1 METSSP
7 ASTRPTTAKSYKLQ
21 LKRVHTTEGVH
32 PFDAI
37 TWVKRDAVIGTGD
50 KKSFEQKDVEF
61 PDFWSDNAVNI
72 TASKYFRGMLGTPG
86 RETSLKQM
94 ITRITSE
101 ARKWGLEGGYFIDE
115 AEADTFE
122 MELAYLLVNQH
133 LSPNSPVW
141 FNVGTKDKPQC
152 SACFILEVDDTLES
166 ILGWINKE
174 GWIFNGGSG
183 SGTNLSRIRSKHE
196 RLTRGG
202 KSSGPVSFMRGADA
216 VAGMIKS
223 GGTTRRAAKMVIL
236 DVDHPDIMDFV
247 KSKALEEDKIR
258 ALMAAGYNMSNL
270 NDPAWDSIQYQNA
283 NNSVR
288 FSDAFMQAVKDDRD
302 FSTTWRMTGE
312 VAETFKARELFREVA
327 QAAWKCGD
335 PGFQA
340 HDTIN
345 KWHTLANSGEIR
357 GSNPCSEYMS
367 SDNSAC
373 NLASINLMKYLTED
387 GTFRVSDF
395 THAVR
400 TSILMQEI
408 FVGASSYPT
417 PEITENAY
425 NQRQL
430 GLGYANLGALLMTK
444 GYAYDSDVARAWAAA
459 ITSLMTGE
467 AYRFSSKI
475 ARRVGT
481 FADYEKNKEPMLRVI
496 GQHRDAAYKIPTELI
511 DDQEL
516 SAASATVWDQALKSG
531 EEHGYRNAQATVI
544 APTGTISFL
553 MDCATTGI
561 EPAFSLVSYKQLV
574 GGGFMKLVNE
584 AVEEALRRLG
594 YNEHEIAAI
603 GSYIVEQGTIEGAP
617 GFKEEHL
624 PIFDCAV
631 APANGERSISWRGH
645 VKMVAAATPFVSG
658 AISKTFNMPHETTVE
673 EIEEAYM
680 MAWELGIKAFAV
692 YRDGSKAAQPLSTGK
707 KNADKVDAVKEAVET
722 QPRLPESWRKKLP
735 KTRASET
742 HKFSVAGHEGYITT
756 GMYEDGTPG
765 EVFIKMSRSGSTL
778 AGLLDSFSIA
788 ISMSMQYGV
797 PLKTL
802 CAKFIY
808 TRFEP
813 AGFTENADIRTATSI
828 ADYVFRYLALRHLAK
843 EDLFD
848 LGVEEPKTAQGAPK
862 MVADAILESDLP
874 PLVVEA
880 PVAVAAAPQETAPVM
895 PLTKPATKIS
905 ESVCKLCGGMMV
917 RTGTCQT
924 CLSCGTASGGC

>member
-1 METSSP
+1 MDTTTSS
-7 ASTRPTTAKSYKLQ
+7 ASTRASTAKSYKLQ
-21 LKRVHTTEGVH
+21 LKRVHTKEGVH
-32 PFDAI
+32 PFDEV
-37 TWVKRDAVIGTGD
+37 TWVKRDAVIGSGD
-50 KKSFEQKDVEF
+50 KKSFEQKGVEF

-72 TASKYFRGMLGTPG
+72 TASKYFRGKLGTPE

-94 ITRITSE
+94 ISRITSE
-101 ARKWGLEGGYFIDE
+101 TRKWGLAGGYFADE
-115 AEADTFE
+115 AEADLYE
-122 MELAYLLVNQH
+122 AELAWLLVNQR

-141 FNVGTKDKPQC
+141 FNVGTKERPQC
-152 SACFILEVDDTLES
+152 SACFILKVDDTLDS
-166 ILGWINKE
+166 ILKWINNE

-183 SGTNLSRIRSKHE
+183 SGTNLSNIRSKREHIS
-196 RLTRGG
+196 RGG
-202 KSSGPVSFMRGADA
+202 MASGPVSFMRGADS

-236 DVDHPDIMDFV
+236 DVDHPDIEDFIET
-247 KSKALEEDKIR
+247 KAEEENKVR
-258 ALMAAGYNMSNL
+258 ALIEAGYDMSNL
-270 NDPAWDSIQYQNA
+270 NNPAWDSIQYQNA

-288 FSDAFMQAVKDDRD
+288 FTDEFMTAVENDGTFQTR
-302 FSTTWRMTGE
+302 WRVTGE
-312 VAETFKARELFREVA
+312 PADTVKARELFRKIAE
-327 QAAWKCGD
+327 AAWKCGD
-335 PGFQA
+335 PGYQN

-345 KWHTLANSGEIR
+345 RWHTLANSGEIR

-373 NLASINLMKYLTED
+373 NLASINLMKYLGQD
-387 GTFRVSDF
+387 GSFDVTGF

-417 PEITENAY
+417 PEITENAM

-444 GYAYDSDVARAWAAA
+444 GYAYDSDEARAWASA

-475 ARRVGT
+475 ARRVGP
-481 FADYEKNKEPMLRVI
+481 FADYEKNREPMLRVM
-496 GQHRDAAYKIPTELI
+496 GQHRDAAYGIDSSFL

-516 SAASATVWDQALKSG
+516 AAAACTVWDQALKSG
-531 EEHGYRNAQATVI
+531 EEYGYRNAQATVI

-574 GGGFMKLVNE
+574 GGGWMKLVNE
-584 AVEEALRRLG
+584 AVPEALRRLG
-594 YNEHEIAAI
+594 YNEHEVNAI
-603 GSYIVEQGTIEGAP
+603 TDYIVERGTIEGAP
-617 GFKEEHL
+617 GLKDEHL
-624 PIFDCAV
+624 SVFDCAV
-631 APANGERSISWRGH
+631 APGSGVRSISWRGH
-645 VKMVAAATPFVSG
+645 VRMVGAVQPFVSG
-658 AISKTFNMPHETTVE
+658 AISKTFNMPNETTVE
-673 EIEEAYM
+673 EIEEAYT
-680 MAWELGIKAFAV
+680 MAWKLGIKAFAV

-707 KNADKVDAVKEAVET
+707 KEKKAETAVPEASGEP
-722 QPRLPESWRKKLP
+722 QARLPEEWRRKLP
-735 KTRASET
+735 KTRRSET

-788 ISMSMQYGV
+788 ISMSLQYGV

-828 ADYVFRYLALRHLAK
+828 ADYVFRYLALRHLK
-843 EDLFD
+843 KDDLFD
-848 LGVEEPKTAQGAPK
+848 LGVEEPKTAQGAAPI
-862 MVADAILESDLP
+862 AEAILASDLP
-874 PLVVEA
+874 PVVAEPAA
-880 PVAVAAAPQETAPVM
+880 PATAAATAQPA
-895 PLTKPATKIS
+895 LARPATTIS
-905 ESVCKLCGGMMV
+905 ETVCKKCGGMMV

-924 CLSCGTASGGC
+924 CLQCGESSGGCS